1 MTRAAA
7 KTLAA
12 ADALLDWLRSQAS
25 SAVRH
30 PGQSLPAPTD
40 TEDVAAAT
48 TAGSERPPAEAAD
61 FAIADL
67 APAAAVAAPAAAMDL
82 PPWGGTAP
90 GSRETD
96 NSLQAAWNQAAPLR
110 LAHTDW
116 LHHRLTVTGPPAA
129 VAALERATAGAGV
142 IPWQLDLDRL
152 TEDVFHVLVA
162 PPAAPSAQPECGW
175 LAHPRRST
183 AHRRGAPP

>member
-25 SAVRH
+25 PAVRR
-30 PGQSLPAPTD
+30 PGQPLPPPTE
-40 TEDVAAAT
+40 THDVAAAT

-67 APAAAVAAPAAAMDL
+67 ARPPPWPRAAAMDL

-90 GSRETD
+90 GSRETGG
-96 NSLQAAWNQAAPLR
+96 SLQAAWNQAAPLR

-129 VAALERATAGAGV
+129 VAALER
-142 IPWQLDLDRL
+142 
-152 TEDVFHVLVA
+152 
-162 PPAAPSAQPECGW
+162 PPPGQG
-175 LAHPRRST
+175 
-183 AHRRGAPP
+183 